1 MKIHWQLNVQNV
13 SKDGPTKIRHCP
25 IYHYQ
30 NLYSLPP
37 IEKWTDKIQNFV
49 HVVRALQ
56 TPTKLTLYR
65 RQKTKNQTPVRS
77 QKWILALPS
86 KVEPKWYID
95 TISEKMDRFF
105 TAWKTNIA
113 V

>member
-37 IEKWTDKIQNFV
+37 IEK
-49 HVVRALQ
+49 
-56 TPTKLTLYR
+56 
-65 RQKTKNQTPVRS
+65 
-77 QKWILALPS
+77 
-86 KVEPKWYID
+86 
-95 TISEKMDRFF
+95 
-105 TAWKTNIA
+105 
-113 V
+113 